1 MTANIKCFID
11 KECTKEIGL
20 SDIGTYL
27 VQLGPL
33 EGLNGHSGEYWEAPI
48 YFKNVGTRAALNV
61 TLSIENDPLE
71 YIALDPM
78 NVGDFKELE
87 VKPVIVSA
95 TIPRWTPYAIET
107 PRFIIEYFTL
117 PEIDEVFHNPYQA
130 EREVAE

>member
-1 MTANIKCFID
+1 MSANIKCFID

-20 SDIGTYL
+20 STIGSYL
-27 VQLGPL
+27 VRLGPV
-33 EGLNGHSGEYWEAPI
+33 GGMNGHSGEYWEAPI
-48 YFKNVGTRAALNV
+48 YFKNVGTRAALHV

-71 YIALDPM
+71 YMALNP
-78 NVGDFKELE
+78 NSPGDFKELE

-107 PRFIIEYFTL
+107 PRFIVDYYTL
-117 PEIDEVFHNPYQA
+117 PEIDEVFYNPYQA